1 MGIRNFQEEPTCSHL
16 PAVNPGTNCH
26 RPGSPGNR
34 FGDGDVCAEGLLGS
48 EGSRV
53 GPREK
58 LGCDAV
64 ATKVNTIEFVL
75 ELKWNFRVVPCGG
88 QGARALSLHN

>member
-1 MGIRNFQEEPTCSHL
+1 MGIGNSQEEPTCSHL

-34 FGDGDVCAEGLLGS
+34 FGDGDLCAEGLLGS

-53 GPREK
+53 GPRKK

-64 ATKVNTIEFVL
+64 TTKVNTIEFTL
-75 ELKWNFRVVPCGG
+75 KLKWNFRAVPRGG
-88 QGARALSLHN
+88 QVARTLSLHN